1 MRQDILMEV
10 NIYTTPPK
18 PKRAEH
24 PSITQRRKL
33 EEQRKQ
39 RLAEALRENL
49 RKRKE
54 QLRARLK
61 IKEEEE
67 E

>member
-1 MRQDILMEV
+1 MEV
-10 NIYTTPPK
+10 NIFTTPSK
-18 PKRAEH
+18 PKLAEH
-24 PSITQRRKL
+24 PSVAQRRKL

-54 QLRARLK
+54 QMRARLK
-61 IKEEEE
+61 VKEKE
-67 E
+67 